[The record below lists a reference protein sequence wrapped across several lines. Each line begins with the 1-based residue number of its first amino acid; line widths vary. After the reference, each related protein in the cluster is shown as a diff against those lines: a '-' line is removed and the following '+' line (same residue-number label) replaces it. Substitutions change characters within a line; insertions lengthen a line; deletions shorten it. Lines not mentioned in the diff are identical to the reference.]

1 MLSKN
6 IKNVVKMTF
15 GFSLYTAFLLVI
27 IVLYFRKILG
37 ELRELRLLKGSKV
50 C

>member
-6 IKNVVKMTF
+6 MKDVVEIIF
-15 GFSLYTAFLLVI
+15 SFSLYTAFLLVI
-27 IVLYFRKILG
+27 LVSYFGKVLG
-37 ELRELRLLKGSKV
+37 ELRELRLLKGSKI